1 MRMDEHADTREH
13 HARAETDE
21 IVRLQTILA
30 RRVLLIFALPL
41 LVIVVLGAYAYRLS
55 HRVQTLEVAQRNDD
69 ALRRINVV
77 ERMMQKYPTQAWA
90 IHEYEQVAK
99 EYPHPQVLVRLGALY
114 YGDGL
119 AEKAL
124 AVLEDA
130 KKRDPEYWEI
140 YSTAAYIYLDQHRVE
155 HAIEAGEH
163 ALNLN
168 PWDAQ
173 TYNNLAWLY
182 TIHAEVRDLAKA
194 QEYISKAVDYT
205 RGRDPNA
212 LSTLETLL
220 EVYAKT
226 GNIDRAVDILEA
238 VLNRIGHKGTGAES
252 LQRRLETLRALQA
265 SVRKE

>member
-1 MRMDEHADTREH
+1 MDEYADAHGHDVRSE
-13 HARAETDE
+13 ADD
-21 IVRLQTILA
+21 IVRLQNVLA
-30 RRVLLIFALPL
+30 RRVLYIFALPL
-41 LVIVVLGAYAYRLS
+41 LVIVLLGAYAYHLS

-77 ERMMQKYPTQAWA
+77 ERIMQRYPTQAWA
-90 IHEYEQVAK
+90 IHEYEQVAN

-119 AEKAL
+119 PEKAL

-130 KKRDPEYWEI
+130 KRRDPDYWET

-155 HAIEAGEH
+155 DAIDAGER
-163 ALNLN
+163 ALALN

-182 TIHAEVRDLAKA
+182 TTKAEVRDLPKA
-194 QEYISKAVDYT
+194 QAYISKAVDYT

-212 LSTLETLL
+212 LNTLDTLIEAYVTTGELDRAIETLAGVL
-220 EVYAKT
+220 TRLGRT
-226 GNIDRAVDILEA
+226 GV
-238 VLNRIGHKGTGAES
+238 GAEP
-252 LQRRLETLRALQA
+252 LQNRLDTLRERQA
-265 SVRKE
+265 SARNP